1 MSDKLRLGPASLSEL
16 EKAAGAKA
24 FADEPMS
31 LHTTIRLGG
40 PADFMVSPAGTRELA
55 ATVKWAHANGVPHLV
70 IGAGSNLLVADK
82 GIRGLIIRTTGLKA
96 WSVEG
101 NVLKAEA
108 GVFLPALSAALAD
121 AGMAGFSEACG
132 IPGSLGGALH
142 MNAGAY
148 GWNIA
153 HVTRRVLCAGTDGEL
168 FHLDREGMRFG
179 HKSSALTS
187 EGYIAL
193 SMEAELKPSDSGE
206 LRQKARALLAERA
219 AKQPLDVPNAGCAFK
234 NPQGS
239 GAGRLIDACGLKGRV
254 LGGAMVSM
262 KHANF
267 IVNASEARASDVK
280 ALMDEVRQKVY
291 ERFGERLEPEIRLV
305 GDWDVLRPE

>member
-1 MSDKLRLGPASLSEL
+1 MAGKLKLSPASVTEL
-16 EKAAGAKA
+16 EKAAGARVT
-24 FADEPMS
+24 FDEPMS

-40 PADFMVSPAGTRELA
+40 PADLMVSPAGTRELA
-55 ATVKWAHANGVPHLV
+55 ATIRWANANSVAHIV
-70 IGAGSNLLVADK
+70 IGAGSNLLVADS
-82 GIRGLIIRTTGLKA
+82 GIRGLIIKTTGLKA
-96 WSVEG
+96 WHMQG

-108 GVFLPALSAALAD
+108 GVFLPALSAALSD
-121 AGMAGFSEACG
+121 WGMAGFTEACG

-148 GWNIA
+148 GWNIS
-153 HVTRRVLCAGTDGEL
+153 HVTRRVLCAGPDGET
-168 FHLDREGMRFG
+168 FQLDREGMRFG
-179 HKSSALTS
+179 LKSSALMT

-193 SMEAELKPSDSGE
+193 SMEAELKVADSGE
-206 LRQKARALLAERA
+206 LKEKARALLTERA

-239 GAGRLIDACGLKGRV
+239 GAGRLIDACGLKGRT

-267 IVNASEARASDVK
+267 IVNASGARATDVR
-280 ALMDEVRQKVY
+280 ALMDEVRQRVFEK
-291 ERFGERLEPEIRLV
+291 FGERLEPEIRLV
-305 GDWDVLRPE
+305 GEWDA